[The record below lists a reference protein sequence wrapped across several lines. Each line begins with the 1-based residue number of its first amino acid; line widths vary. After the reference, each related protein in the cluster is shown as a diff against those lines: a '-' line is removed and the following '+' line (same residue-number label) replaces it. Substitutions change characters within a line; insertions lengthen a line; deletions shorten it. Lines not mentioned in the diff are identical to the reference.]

1 MGESYEVELHGNG
14 RFCLASA
21 IFLWPSF
28 FSSRAAVPTTASR
41 TTPRTRRRHKRS
53 RQIGGAFERCVMR
66 RLALQPLELELERGV
81 VRGGTP
87 SKERGGRRREE

>member
-14 RFCLASA
+14 RFRLASA

-66 RLALQPLELELERGV
+66 RLALQPLELERGAV
-81 VRGGTP
+81 GGGAP
-87 SKERGGRRREE
+87 SNERGGRRREE